1 MSVFKP
7 AYMNNLEVIISAAQD
22 KKAKGIV
29 SLDMRG
35 IDGAICEKFVI
46 CNADS
51 TTHVDAIS
59 GEIEDKLIEV
69 NGEKPL
75 RVEGRENS
83 YWVVMDYGDV
93 MVHIFLT
100 EAREYYR
107 LEELWGDVPVT
118 EYESYE

>member
-1 MSVFKP
+1 
-7 AYMNNLEVIISAAQD
+7 MNNLEVIISAAQD

-35 IDGAICEKFVI
+35 IDGSICDYFVI

-51 TTHVDAIS
+51 TTHVESIS
-59 GEIEDKLIEV
+59 NEIEEKLIEI
-69 NGEKPL
+69 NNQKPF
-75 RVEGRENS
+75 RVEGRQNG

-100 EAREYYR
+100 EARDYYR
-107 LEELWGDVPVT
+107 LEELWGDVPSKK
-118 EYESYE
+118 YESYQ